1 MRLAQ
6 PTFFRICDVARV
18 TIRTVTCTLRAGGN
32 RRVVRWDRSEATL
45 QRLQTIR
52 SMATALCLLGTL
64 AMAPASATSAVAPNP
79 RSAPALKSN
88 AFYILDESGS
98 RVLAARNEKVAVP
111 IASITKLMTALVVL
125 DAGQPMDE
133 TIAITRDDVRG
144 TPGSSSRLAA
154 GARLSRAD
162 LMHLA
167 LMSSE
172 NRAAHALCRAYPKG
186 LQACVSAMNAKAKAL
201 GMKSARF
208 VEPTGLSAA
217 NVASPEDLAKLVRA
231 AGANTT
237 IRAYSTDPVHTVRI
251 GKQSVEFRNTNLLV
265 DKANW
270 QVTVQKTGYI
280 AEAGRCLV
288 MEAVIDGRDV
298 VIVLLNSW
306 GRLTRIGD
314 ANRIRT
320 WMEASGAK
328 PSSG

>member
-1 MRLAQ
+1 
-6 PTFFRICDVARV
+6 
-18 TIRTVTCTLRAGGN
+18 
-32 RRVVRWDRSEATL
+32 
-45 QRLQTIR
+45 
-52 SMATALCLLGTL
+52 LLGAWVAL
-64 AMAPASATSAVAPNP
+64 SSIPAAASATPSKPGTGP
-79 RSAPALKSN
+79 ELKSA
-88 AFYILDESGS
+88 AFYILDQSDS
-98 RVLAARNEKVAVP
+98 TVLAARNERVAVP

-125 DAGQPMDE
+125 EARQPMDE
-133 TIAITRDDVRG
+133 SIAITRDDVRG
-144 TPGSSSRLAA
+144 TPGSTSRLAA
-154 GARLSRAD
+154 GARLSRGD

-172 NRAAHALCRAYPKG
+172 NRAAHALCRTYPKG
-186 LQACVSAMNAKAKAL
+186 MPACVRAMNAKAKAL

-208 VEPTGLSAA
+208 VEPTGLSAS

-231 AGANTT
+231 AGANPT
-237 IRAYSTDPVHTVRI
+237 IRAYSTDPDHTVRVN
-251 GKQSVEFRNTNLLV
+251 KQSLEFRNTNLLV
-265 DKANW
+265 DKSNW

-320 WMEASGAK
+320 WMEASRAMSNAG
-328 PSSG
+328 

>member
-1 MRLAQ
+1 MSK
-6 PTFFRICDVARV
+6 
-18 TIRTVTCTLRAGGN
+18 
-32 RRVVRWDRSEATL
+32 RWLPVD
-45 QRLQTIR
+45 
-52 SMATALCLLGTL
+52 ALMLGAL
-64 AMAPASATSAVAPNP
+64 VSLSSIPIADADPAPSRPGSGPV
-79 RSAPALKSN
+79 LKSN
-88 AFYILDESGS
+88 AFYILDEADSK
-98 RVLAARNEKVAVP
+98 VLAARNERVAVP

-144 TPGSSSRLAA
+144 TPGSSSRLAP

-162 LMHLA
+162 LLHLA

-172 NRAAHALCRAYPKG
+172 NRAAHALCRQYTG
-186 LQACVSAMNAKAKAL
+186 GMQACVRAMNAKAKAL

-217 NVASPEDLAKLVRA
+217 NVASPVDLAKLVRA
-231 AGANTT
+231 TGADPT
-237 IRAYSTDPVHTVRI
+237 IRAYSTDPEHTVRVN
-251 GKQSVEFRNTNLLV
+251 KQSLEFRNTNLLV
-265 DKANW
+265 DKSNW

-306 GRLTRIGD
+306 GKLTRIGD

-320 WMEASGAK
+320 WMESSGAAAA
-328 PSSG
+328 G

>member
-1 MRLAQ
+1 MS
-6 PTFFRICDVARV
+6 ARERVGHMARRWPAVGALLLGAWV
-18 TIRTVTCTLRAGGN
+18 TLSSIP
-32 RRVVRWDRSEATL
+32 
-45 QRLQTIR
+45 
-52 SMATALCLLGTL
+52 ATAST
-64 AMAPASATSAVAPNP
+64 APPKP
-79 RSAPALKSN
+79 RSGPELKSN
-88 AFYILDESGS
+88 AFYILDESGPK
-98 RVLAARNEKVAVP
+98 VLAARNEKVAVP

-125 DAGQPMDE
+125 EAGQPMDE

-144 TPGSSSRLAA
+144 TPGSTSRLAA

-172 NRAAHALCRAYPKG
+172 NRAAHALCRTYPKG
-186 LQACVSAMNAKAKAL
+186 MQACVRAMNARAKAL

-231 AGANTT
+231 AGANPT
-237 IRAYSTDPVHTVRI
+237 IREYSTDTEHSVRVN
-251 GKQSVEFRNTNLLV
+251 KQSLEFRNTNLLV
-265 DKANW
+265 DKDNW

-320 WMEASGAK
+320 WMEASRATPNPG
-328 PSSG
+328 

>member
-1 MRLAQ
+1 MSKRWPAVDALVLGALFSLSSI
-6 PTFFRICDVARV
+6 PVAD
-18 TIRTVTCTLRAGGN
+18 AN
-32 RRVVRWDRSEATL
+32 P
-45 QRLQTIR
+45 
-52 SMATALCLLGTL
+52 
-64 AMAPASATSAVAPNP
+64 APSRPS
-79 RSAPALKSN
+79 SGPALKSN
-88 AFYILDESGS
+88 AFYILDETDSK
-98 RVLAARNEKVAVP
+98 VLAARNERVAVP

-133 TIAITRDDVRG
+133 TIAITKDDVRG
-144 TPGSSSRLAA
+144 TPGSGSRLAP

-162 LMHLA
+162 LLHLA

-172 NRAAHALCRAYPKG
+172 NRAAHALCRQYTG
-186 LQACVSAMNAKAKAL
+186 GMQACVRAMNAKAKAL

-231 AGANTT
+231 AGANPT
-237 IRAYSTDPVHTVRI
+237 IRAYSTDPEHMVRVS
-251 GKQSVEFRNTNLLV
+251 KQSLEFRNTNLLV
-265 DKANW
+265 DKSNW

-306 GRLTRIGD
+306 GKLTRIGD

-320 WMEASGAK
+320 WMEASRATPNAG
-328 PSSG
+328 